1 MEGNERACPVCQV
14 VWQIFWYGHYRM
26 MFQIIGNAFSG
37 QAHADIGNSPV
48 RDLGAITFV
57 EIQGDAIPD
66 AERPF
71 IREYRHRRV
80 HAAQGTKEKVD

>member
-1 MEGNERACPVCQV
+1 
-14 VWQIFWYGHYRM
+14 M